1 MARLDRLAPTKETVQ
16 IGACIGRQFT
26 HELMAAVSPLG
37 EPELTEALEQL
48 VQSQLIFRK
57 GTPPEA
63 VYTFKH
69 ALIQDAA
76 HESLLKSRRR
86 VLHSAI
92 ARVLVGAAAAGT
104 DIRPE
109 FIAQHF
115 TEAGLLPEAVD
126 WWATAGEQAGQR
138 SANAE
143 AVAHYRQAIDLL
155 AGLPESGA
163 RHRAGSQSAGG
174 SWLRVYPP
182 NGLGRGSGGEVPR
195 AGPKGCVTSSGM
207 RRSWFRHWPA

>member
-1 MARLDRLAPTKETVQ
+1 M
-16 IGACIGRQFT
+16 
-26 HELMAAVSPLG
+26 
-37 EPELTEALEQL
+37 
-48 VQSQLIFRK
+48 QSQLIFRQ
-57 GTPPEA
+57 GMPPEA

-86 VLHSAI
+86 VLHSDI
-92 ARVLVGAAAAGT
+92 ARVLVGASAAGT

-143 AVAHYRQAIDLL
+143 AVAHYRKAIDLL

-163 RHRAGSQSAGG
+163 RTAQEVNLQVALGYAYIRQLGWAADPVAKCFARAEGLCNELGQCAAAGSGVGRHDRVLCREGRPAGRAGDRPPDA
-174 SWLRVYPP
+174 RVGPQ
-182 NGLGRGSGGEVPR
+182 LGRHRVS
-195 AGPKGCVTSSGM
+195 A
-207 RRSWFRHWPA
+207 RSA

>member
-1 MARLDRLAPTKETVQ
+1 M
-16 IGACIGRQFT
+16 
-26 HELMAAVSPLG
+26 
-37 EPELTEALEQL
+37 
-48 VQSQLIFRK
+48 QSQLIFRQ
-57 GTPPEA
+57 GMPPEA

-86 VLHSAI
+86 VLHSDI
-92 ARVLVGAAAAGT
+92 ARVLVGASAAGT

-143 AVAHYRQAIDLL
+143 AVAHYRKAIDLL
-155 AGLPESGA
+155 AGLPESGGSY
-163 RHRAGSQSAGG
+163 RAGSQSAGR

-182 NGLGRGSGGEVPR
+182 TGLGRGSRGEVPR
-195 AGPKGCVTSSGM
+195 EG
-207 RRSWFRHWPA
+207 RRAV